1 MAFQSELSSAI
12 AGTFYEDTIRCSNA
26 PEQRSIRSVFVHP
39 TCTNFPLRGFWIT
52 SVLPTTHSVTKVN
65 SGERSTDRRS

>member
-52 SVLPTTHSVTKVN
+52 SILPTIRQVT
-65 SGERSTDRRS
+65 SRFRGSE